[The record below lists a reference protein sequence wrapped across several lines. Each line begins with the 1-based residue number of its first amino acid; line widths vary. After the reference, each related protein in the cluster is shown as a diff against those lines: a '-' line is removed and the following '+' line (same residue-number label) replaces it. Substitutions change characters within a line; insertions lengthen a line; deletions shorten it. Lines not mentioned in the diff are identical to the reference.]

1 MEKKESGKL
10 HIGILY
16 LCVHNKL
23 IQRFGEGKEVERK
36 TLVRVLGETF
46 HIDKEFRETVIIEM
60 EKYGMVNRISRDV
73 ILINRKL
80 IDPEKNAKQ
89 FLIQI
94 GLF

>member
-1 MEKKESGKL
+1 MKEKKSDKL

-23 IQRFGEGKEVERK
+23 IQRFGENREVERK
-36 TLVRVLGETF
+36 TIVRVLGETF
-46 HIDKEFRETVIIEM
+46 HIDKEFRETVLIEM
-60 EKYGMVNRISRDV
+60 EKYGMVQRISRDI
-73 ILINRKL
+73 ILIKNKL
-80 IDPEKNAKQ
+80 TDPEKNVKQ